1 MSMGAPAI
9 VPVIMCGGA
18 GSRLW
23 PLSVEAAPK
32 PFHAFNGARS
42 LFQETVL
49 RVSANDEIAVLA
61 PIIVCG
67 QGHRGI
73 VEEQLAALGVA
84 PAAIVL
90 EPCGRNTAPDAAV
103 AAHLVAER
111 FPGALIL
118 LLAADHQI
126 ADAAAFRRAAA
137 RGAATAQAHIVTF
150 GVKPSGPE
158 TGYGYIQRAAP
169 LGPGVD
175 GVVRFVEKPD
185 AAVAQAYLD
194 SGDYLWNAGIFLFS
208 PALFLRE
215 LRANRA
221 DIADAAIAAI
231 PAGGSP
237 VVLLDADGFAACPAE
252 SIDYAVME
260 HTKVAAVAPCDV
272 GWADVGSWS
281 EVWRLGDHDAAG
293 NLSHGPTVT
302 LETSGSLIWSDGLV
316 VATIGVEDL
325 IIVATAEGVL
335 VAPRSR
341 AQDVKAVT
349 AALAQRQKD
358 KGARS

>member
-32 PFHAFNGARS
+32 PFHAFSGDRS

-49 RVSANDEIAVLA
+49 RVSTNDEVAFLA

-67 QGHRGI
+67 QGHRGV
-73 VEEQLAALGVA
+73 VEQQLAALGVE

-90 EPCGRNTAPDAAV
+90 EPCGRNTAPVAAV
-103 AAHLVAER
+103 AAHIVAER
-111 FPGALIL
+111 FPGCLIL
-118 LLAADHQI
+118 LLAADHKI
-126 ADAAAFRRAAA
+126 ADAAGFRRAVA
-137 RGAATAQAHIVTF
+137 RGAAAAHAHIVTF
-150 GVKPSGPE
+150 GVEPSGPE

-169 LGPGVD
+169 LAPGVD

-208 PALFLRE
+208 PALFLQE

-221 DIADAAIAAI
+221 DIAAAAIAAV
-231 PAGGSP
+231 PAGRP
-237 VVLLDADGFAACPAE
+237 AVVPLDPAGFAACPAE

-260 HTKVAAVAPCDV
+260 HTQVAAVAPCDI

-281 EVWRLGDHDAAG
+281 EVWRLGAHDASG

-302 LETSGSLIWSDGLV
+302 LDTCGSLIWSDGPV

-325 IIVATAEGVL
+325 IIVVTADGVL

-349 AALAQRQKD
+349 AALAQLKKD
-358 KGARS
+358 KGAGS